1 MDCDSVCCV
10 LCVCSAPSK
19 VTEAEIDEL
28 KAFMAADN
36 IDDVQTKIQDKE
48 DIPPDQQL
56 VRVSVFIEM
65 VAMDYGC
72 DCLRFDSDCCECV
85 LCLCLYS
92 ATAKVSDEDRIFV
105 SDDWQ
110 HHLGFDGDI
119 PKPENFKYPDRVR
132 VIWAVDAQKKE
143 WRQYMGAGQTCV
155 PELSSVPPVRASV
168 LRLMRIAD
176 CGLRIELQHSRA
188 DSEAG
193 DNNRF

>member
-1 MDCDSVCCV
+1 MCYSSYCCSV
-10 LCVCSAPSK
+10 SAN
-19 VTEAEIDEL
+19 A
-28 KAFMAADN
+28 
-36 IDDVQTKIQDKE
+36 KIHDKE
-48 DIPPDQQL
+48 GVPPNN
-56 VRVSVFIEM
+56 
-65 VAMDYGC
+65 Y
-72 DCLRFDSDCCECV
+72 
-85 LCLCLYS
+85 
-92 ATAKVSDEDRIFV
+92 RIFV
-105 SDDWQ
+105 ADDWQ
-110 HHLGFDGDI
+110 QHLGFNDEI

-193 DNNRF
+193 DKNRF